1 MSSLIDAVNNPSRI
15 PFKVT
20 NLVVTLDGK
29 RQSLIQNIVIA
40 GGIDRND
47 DLFLTVDGKK
57 LVTEKTE
64 AIEGLDGKLID
75 TTRIKTITL
84 EDGSQELVTT
94 TLGEEAIAAGGTR
107 VIVKDIEVED
117 GKIKLNLM
125 TFIDQD

>member
-57 LVTEKTE
+57 LVAEKVKH
-64 AIEGLDGKLID
+64 DNPNLID